1 MKKGRLLIFAGTLII
16 MGIVIGLVL
25 SSSFEFQKRGYTQE
39 YKVPEDAT
47 QLIDKISQAMA
58 SIADA
63 VRPSVVNISTS
74 RTVRSHDTSPFSEDP
89 FFRHFFG
96 DKFKE
101 FETPRERKAMA
112 LGSGVIVD
120 KNGIIV
126 TNYHVVKGAEEIK
139 VTLSDNREFKGKV
152 TGSDQKT
159 DIAIVK
165 IEARNL
171 PAIKWGDSD
180 KLRVGETILAV
191 GNPFGLNQTVTRG
204 IVSAVGRANVGIAD
218 YEDFIQTDASIN
230 PGNSGG
236 AIVNARGEL
245 VGIPTAIFSTTGGY
259 QGIGFAIPSNMAK
272 VVMES
277 LLKTGKVVRGWLGVM
292 IQPLTPELAKK
303 LGLKED
309 KGALVSDVVE
319 GSPAEKAGIKT
330 GDLITEYGGKKVDN
344 PSHLRNMVANTAPGS
359 EVPMKIIR
367 EGKTETLKV
376 RVTEQKP
383 EETGQP
389 AVENVLS
396 GISVQELT
404 ARLKK
409 DLGIPERIQ
418 GVIITNVDEQSPA
431 SDVLRKEDIIME
443 VNRTKVKTLKDYRS
457 AASKIKADEGA
468 LLLIYRAGSVFYV
481 TISGGEQ

>member
-1 MKKGRLLIFAGTLII
+1 MKKGRILVFAGTLIV

-25 SSSFEFQKRGYTQE
+25 SSSFDFQKRGYSQD
-39 YKVPEDAT
+39 YKVPEDAV
-47 QLIDKISQAMA
+47 QLMSKIGQAMA
-58 SIADA
+58 AISDA
-63 VRPSVVNISTS
+63 VKPSVVNISTS
-74 RTVRSHDTSPFSEDP
+74 RTVRSRDTSPFSEDP

-96 DKFKE
+96 DRFKDS
-101 FETPRERKAMA
+101 ETPRERKAMA

-120 KNGIIV
+120 KKGIII

-159 DIAIVK
+159 DIAVVK
-165 IEARNL
+165 IEADNL

-180 KLRVGETILAV
+180 NLKVGETILAI
-191 GNPFGLNQTVTRG
+191 GNPYGLNQTVTSG

-236 AIVNARGEL
+236 AIVNVRGEL

-272 VVMES
+272 VVMDS
-277 LLKTGKVVRGWLGVM
+277 LLKTGRVVRGWLGVM
-292 IQPLTPELAKK
+292 IQPLTPELAKR
-303 LGLKED
+303 LGLKEE

-319 GSPAEKAGIKT
+319 GGPADKAGIKG
-330 GDLITEYGGKKVDN
+330 GDLIIEFDGKKVDN

-359 EVPMKIIR
+359 EVPLKIVR
-367 EGKTETLKV
+367 EGKTETLKI

-383 EETGQP
+383 EEAAP
-389 AVENVLS
+389 AVQNILS
-396 GISVQELT
+396 GINVQELT
-404 ARLKK
+404 ASLKK

-418 GVIITNVDEQSPA
+418 GVIITNVEEESPA
-431 SDVLRKEDIIME
+431 ADVLRKEDIIME
-443 VNRTKVKTLKDYRS
+443 VNRVKIKSMKDYKS
-457 AASKIKADEGA
+457 AVSKIKADEGA
-468 LLLIYRAGSVFYV
+468 LLLIYRAGSVFYITLSV
-481 TISGGEQ
+481 GE